1 MAGVTIFAIIS
12 WWFTPESA
20 WLPSERISQF
30 MEKEE
35 LREGEMGREV
45 GNANSQGL
53 KEEIHEDRKR
63 EDLKR
68 SGAVRNE
75 TLVK

>member
-1 MAGVTIFAIIS
+1 
-12 WWFTPESA
+12 
-20 WLPSERISQF
+20 